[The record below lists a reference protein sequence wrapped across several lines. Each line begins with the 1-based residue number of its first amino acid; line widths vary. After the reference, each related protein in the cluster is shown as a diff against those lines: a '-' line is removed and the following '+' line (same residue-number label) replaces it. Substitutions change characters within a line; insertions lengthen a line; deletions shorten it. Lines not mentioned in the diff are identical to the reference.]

1 VVASIPAPVG
11 GTIVP
16 GLYELRSWE
25 ATSACAS
32 QIQNAFRLTA
42 TGTNTFRFDSHQIGN
57 GQETVTTATLTVNGT
72 EIDQTFICGYTLSQT
87 FSYSATV
94 SGSVTEL
101 DFMFPGL
108 LYAYIR
114 VGD

>member
-32 QIQNAFRLTA
+32 QIQAEFRLTA
-42 TGTNTFRFDSHQIGN
+42 TGTNTFRCDIHQIGN
-57 GQETVTTATLTVNGT
+57 GSETFTTATLTVDGT
-72 EIDQTFICGYTLSQT
+72 AIHETFTCGYTLTQT

-101 DFMFPGL
+101 DFTFSGL
-108 LYAYIR
+108 LYTYIR
-114 VGD
+114 VGA